1 MQVCGGLNMEYSGES
16 IDFGAVDDAYN
27 FLFKI
32 VLIGD
37 AGVGKTCV
45 VQRFKHGIYI
55 ERHGNTIGVDFM
67 LRTVDI
73 DGKKIK
79 VRAMRIWFIGCMM
92 HSCRLS

>member
-1 MQVCGGLNMEYSGES
+1 MERSGES
-16 IDFGAVDDAYN
+16 IDFGAADDTYH

-73 DGKKIK
+73 DGKRIK
-79 VRAMRIWFIGCMM
+79 VAMVCVETMILTVGLAVIVTDG
-92 HSCRLS
+92 

>member
-1 MQVCGGLNMEYSGES
+1 MQTSGDS
-16 IDFGAVDDAYN
+16 VDFGIFDESYH

-67 LRTVDI
+67 LRTVEI
-73 DGKKIK
+73 DGKRIK
-79 VRAMRIWFIGCMM
+79 VRKG
-92 HSCRLS
+92 